1 MDEKIEVTQ
10 DQLKQLAVD
19 AVASYVKE
27 SGMDKTDQKYIVI
40 PDANEKEQLK
50 LDKKERF
57 GKMIKALVKKD
68 YLTVQTL
75 TKAADPNNMTTDG
88 DGGYLVPDETRAEII
103 GLIPT
108 FGQARRYMT
117 VGSFPLNRDNV
128 NVPKRSTGVT
138 VYYPGEQGSITSSKL
153 ALTVL
158 TLSAK
163 KAAALAVLTNELRDM
178 AIVDFVN
185 YINTRAAEAFATDE
199 DSKVFGTGNTVFTGL
214 FYKTQ
219 TFGKEVSV
227 SAFDGVTYENLLEA
241 VYGLDPAYLI
251 NAAWYCH
258 RTQVQYLRGI
268 KDNSDRP
275 LFYEANAGG
284 FPTLMGFPVRTIENG
299 APSSAATGEPF
310 LLLGNLNNS
319 YLYEKQMMRI
329 DISSEAVVDSDSLF
343 QEDMSAVRFIR
354 HWGFNP
360 GLVEGYA
367 VLQVS

>member
-1 MDEKIEVTQ
+1 MDEKVEVTQ
-10 DQLKQLAVD
+10 DQLKQLALD

-27 SGMDKTDQKYIVI
+27 TGMDKTDQKYIVS
-40 PDANEKEQLK
+40 PDVDEKEQLK

-57 GKMIKALVKKD
+57 GKIMKALVAKD

-75 TKAADPNNMTTDG
+75 TKTADPNNMTTDG

-103 GLIPT
+103 GLIPS
-108 FGQARRYMT
+108 FGQARRFMT
-117 VGSFPLNRDNV
+117 VQNFPINRDYV
-128 NVPKRSTGVT
+128 NIPARSTGIT

-153 ALTVL
+153 ALTTVQL
-158 TLSAK
+158 QAK
-163 KAAALAVLTNELRDM
+163 KAAAIAVLTNELRDM

-185 YINTRAAEAFATDE
+185 YINTRAAEAFAIDE
-199 DSKVFGTGNTVFTGL
+199 DSKVFGTTNTYFTGL

-227 SAFDGVTYENLLEA
+227 ASFDGVSYENLLEA
-241 VYGLDPAYLI
+241 VYGLDPAYLN

-268 KDNSDRP
+268 KDNNDRP

-284 FPTLMGFPVRTIENG
+284 FPTLMGYPVRMIENG

-310 LLLGNLNNS
+310 LLLGNLANS
-319 YLYEKQMMRI
+319 FLYEKQMMRI
-329 DISSEAVVDSDSLF
+329 DLSGDAVVDSTSLF
-343 QEDMSAVRFIR
+343 QTDLTAIRFIR

-360 GLVEGYA
+360 GLVAGYA
-367 VLQVS
+367 VLQVA